1 MAGLRLELT
10 GYKEEQ
16 AAARESAQRAALE
29 LEWRLEDAEHRA
41 QVRHMELWGIGLSC
55 KTLFFLSRLRTSPN
69 GHVP

>member
-41 QVRHMELWGIGLSC
+41 QV
-55 KTLFFLSRLRTSPN
+55 
-69 GHVP
+69 